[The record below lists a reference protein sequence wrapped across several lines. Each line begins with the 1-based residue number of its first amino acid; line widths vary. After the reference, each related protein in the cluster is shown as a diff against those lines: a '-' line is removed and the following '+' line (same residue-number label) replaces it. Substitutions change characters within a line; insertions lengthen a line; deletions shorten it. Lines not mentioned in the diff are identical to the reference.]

1 MTLALALTLASLG
14 ACEGHREPVAKEKAA
29 VATAPATASA
39 KPSKSSV
46 ESLRDFRFP
55 EPARLVAIGDL
66 HGDVSAARA
75 ALRLAGA
82 IDDSDA
88 WIGDKL
94 VVVQTGDQLDRGD
107 QERSIV
113 DLFDSLADEA
123 ERAGGR
129 VLALNGNHETMNVQ
143 GDFRYVTEHG
153 LHFGDVAPASPMAAS
168 APEQYRERAEAF
180 LPGGA
185 YAKRLARRPVVAVV
199 GSSAFVHG
207 GILPEHVEYG
217 LDRINREVMAWMA
230 GDSPQMPAA
239 IAAENA
245 LVWTRAY
252 GGPETPEVCQV
263 VRRVLDDLKV
273 RRIVVGHTVQKE
285 GVTSI
290 CDGSVWRIDVGLSAY
305 YGDGPI
311 SILEVKAEQVGVLSA
326 PRGSA
331 APKKSAAPQA
341 SAARGSSVRSRT
353 RLPQQPAATP

>member
-1 MTLALALTLASLG
+1 MTLALAVVFAG
-14 ACEGHREPVAKEKAA
+14 PWACESRQQPVAKEKPA
-29 VATAPATASA
+29 VATAAASA
-39 KPSKSSV
+39 KPSKRST

-82 IDDSDA
+82 IDDSDT

-153 LHFGDVAPASPMAAS
+153 LHFGDVAPASPLAAA
-168 APEQYRERAEAF
+168 APEQYRERAAAF
-180 LPGGA
+180 FPGGA

-199 GSSAFVHG
+199 GSSAFAHG

-230 GDSPQMPAA
+230 GDSPTMPPA

-252 GGPETPEVCQV
+252 GGPETPEVCQI
-263 VRRVLDDLKV
+263 VRRVLDELKV
-273 RRIVVGHTVQKE
+273 QRIVVGHTVQKE

-311 SILEVKAEQVGVLSA
+311 SILEVKAGQVGALTM

-331 APKKSAAPQA
+331 VPKASAAPPA

-353 RLPQQPAATP
+353 RSPQQPAASP